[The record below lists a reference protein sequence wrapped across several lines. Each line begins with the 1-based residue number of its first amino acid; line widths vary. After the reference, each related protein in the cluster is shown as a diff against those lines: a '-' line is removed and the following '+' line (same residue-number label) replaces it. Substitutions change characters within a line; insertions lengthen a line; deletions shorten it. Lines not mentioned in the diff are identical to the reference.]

1 MLDKQYRLEIEL
13 ELISLRRVLD
23 EIINVLSKS
32 QNSEPDNIMRSA
44 LGSYPAQFY
53 KGIENMLSSSSR
65 RKCIQTERAPSS

>member
-53 KGIENMLSSSSR
+53 NWIENMLSSSSR
-65 RKCIQTERAPSS
+65 RKRIQPEMAPSS